1 MYLENWFNVRY
12 GERNNDTDILNPFY
26 RIVNIVKSI
35 TLGVLTLPGMYI
47 LINSHTFEYY
57 IPLIQILAAV
67 YSSLD
72 MSAIAFNRHCHSSTL
87 VHHVLVQLL
96 YYYGLYHEW
105 QQDTLAYL
113 IIVYASFSSVA
124 YLVNGRLAIR
134 KFTVCSWNET
144 LINDLALFFYIVSSL
159 CNWSIQIYGLI
170 MFTLVDYWLWKI
182 VYVCIVAMIIYDD
195 VFLMN
200 YLQRESH
207 FFSYENIQYA
217 VNMIYYVAENN
228 PLILNNE
235 IME

>member
-1 MYLENWFNVRY
+1 
-12 GERNNDTDILNPFY
+12 
-26 RIVNIVKSI
+26 
-35 TLGVLTLPGMYI
+35 
-47 LINSHTFEYY
+47 
-57 IPLIQILAAV
+57 
-67 YSSLD
+67 
-72 MSAIAFNRHCHSSTL
+72 
-87 VHHVLVQLL
+87 
-96 YYYGLYHEW
+96 
-105 QQDTLAYL
+105 
-113 IIVYASFSSVA
+113 
-124 YLVNGRLAIR
+124 
-134 KFTVCSWNET
+134 
-144 LINDLALFFYIVSSL
+144 
-159 CNWSIQIYGLI
+159 